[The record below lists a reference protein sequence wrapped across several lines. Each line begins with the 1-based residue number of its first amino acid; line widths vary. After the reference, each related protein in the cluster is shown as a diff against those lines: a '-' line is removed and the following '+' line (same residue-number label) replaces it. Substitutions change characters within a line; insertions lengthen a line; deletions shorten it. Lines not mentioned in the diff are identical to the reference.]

1 MTMSM
6 AAVCIL
12 SGARTAADVAAALPG
27 RFQAE
32 HGAAAW
38 DVPSVAGGRLFWRPS
53 AVGLDVLLLRFSG
66 TTYYSD
72 AASIEA
78 ALAELLSCGDALGLV
93 FAYVTRYE
101 FEFDEQWVEENVLL
115 PLLMGQ
121 PERIP
126 LESFERVLIPPRPVA

>member
-1 MTMSM
+1 MTMPM

-12 SGARTAADVAAALPG
+12 NGSHTAVEAAAALPG
-27 RFQAE
+27 RFRPDHDAM
-32 HGAAAW
+32 AW
-38 DVPSVAGGRLFWRPS
+38 DVHDVAGGRLLWRSS
-53 AVGLDVLLLRFSG
+53 AVGLDVLVLRFSG

-78 ALAELLSCGDALGLV
+78 VLADLLSSGDRLGLL

-115 PLLMGQ
+115 PLLMDQ

-126 LESFERVLIPPRPVA
+126 VESFERVLIPP

>member
-12 SGARTAADVAAALPG
+12 GAHTAAKVAAALPG

-32 HGAAAW
+32 QGATAW
-38 DVPSVAGGRLFWRPS
+38 DVPSVAGGHLHCRHS
-53 AVGLDVLLLRFSG
+53 AVGLGVLVLRFSG

-72 AASIEA
+72 AASVEA
-78 ALAELLSCGDALGLV
+78 ALADLLSSGQRLGLL

-115 PLLMGQ
+115 PLLMDQ
-121 PERIP
+121 PERIS
-126 LESFERVLIPPRPVA
+126 LEIFERVLIPPRPVA